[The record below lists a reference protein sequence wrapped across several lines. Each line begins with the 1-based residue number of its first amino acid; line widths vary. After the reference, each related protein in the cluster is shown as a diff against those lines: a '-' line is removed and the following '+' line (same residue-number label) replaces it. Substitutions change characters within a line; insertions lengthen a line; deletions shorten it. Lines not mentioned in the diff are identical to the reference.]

1 MFFQVKRAAGD
12 DYTERNAPFIF
23 RCVKKIFGDLE
34 SYDGRTLEQINK
46 TPNQEKRLYNFF
58 LGDGKTKYPVYI
70 GITNRNFRQR
80 FKEHHDDGSIH
91 KCNKGEFPTI
101 TPPIRIT
108 LKVICIP
115 LSYGMQA
122 KLMESVSLSTFDF
135 CLNTEEIG
143 SVRKSINTNDQFSIG
158 ASKPGFDS
166 SFGNVMREI
175 ASVYEEYKKD

>member
-1 MFFQVKRAAGD
+1 MTIQKEMLRLFFGVLKR
-12 DYTERNAPFIF
+12 Y
-23 RCVKKIFGDLE
+23 LE
-34 SYDGRTLEQINK
+34 ILRVTTVETLEQINK
-46 TPNQEKRLYNFF
+46 TPNQEKGLYNFF
-58 LGDGKTKYPVYI
+58 LGDGKTKYPVDI
-70 GITNRNFRQR
+70 GITNRNFKQR

-91 KCNKGEFPTI
+91 ECNNGEFPTN

-143 SVRKSINTNDQFSIG
+143 NVRKSINTNDQFSIG

-166 SFGNVMREI
+166 SFGNVMKEI
-175 ASVYEEYKKD
+175 MSVSEEHKKD